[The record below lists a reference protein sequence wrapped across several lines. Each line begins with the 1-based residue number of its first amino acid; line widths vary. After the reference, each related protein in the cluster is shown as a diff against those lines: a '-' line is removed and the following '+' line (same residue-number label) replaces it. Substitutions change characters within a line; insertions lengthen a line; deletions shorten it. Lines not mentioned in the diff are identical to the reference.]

1 MNALVRGLI
10 CYLLILTAVPS
21 PAADFAMKREADRL
35 VVTAGGGE
43 PVAAF
48 VFADPAVGRPSIR
61 DLAAP
66 GGTIVTRPCPPR
78 QGVDADDHATIHPG
92 AWLCFSDLSGADPWR
107 HKSAVRFVGFEGDPA
122 VVDGAVRFTAKIEY
136 LGTATDTPDAPVVG
150 RERSTVSIRDCVIDG
165 FSVRLLLWQAELS
178 PGEHKPLVFGD
189 TEEMGLGLRVATT
202 LSPARGG
209 RYMASHGGTNEKG
222 IFGRGAAW
230 VDASGT
236 IDSRRVGAAVI
247 DLAGNP
253 REPFFHA
260 RDYGLVLANAFGRKA
275 YGAKDPPP
283 PITLEPGKSLR
294 LRYAI
299 LLHGDVPDDR
309 LTGIVAHVRDELEK
323 APGQKQ
329 AAAPPQHDVVV
340 IGASPAGIAAAVAAR
355 REGRSVVL
363 VEELSRVGGMYTAG
377 GMGLADCFFMDRR
390 LIDGLFEEIHGRI
403 DAHYRRQGIAYRPAN
418 HRDRFPKDQ
427 GRWYHEPKVAEKIFQ
442 DLLAEA
448 GVDVITGQTVA
459 AVRKPG
465 SRIEA
470 VELADGRLL
479 AGRAFVDA
487 TYTGDLMAL
496 AGVRHVVGREAR
508 AAYGESLAGKQ
519 VIHGQRK
526 IWKVDPRDAEG
537 RLLPT
542 VNTDDPGPT
551 EDGDHKIQNYNFRV
565 TLTDDPANSVP
576 IPPPR
581 RYDPAR
587 YELLRRYLLAYPDDA
602 RIKDPYPL
610 PNRKFDWN
618 DAQSVAFS
626 HAIPGGSWDY
636 PAADLP
642 TRRRIEEDHREFAL
656 GLLHFIRNDPAVPKR
671 IRKQFAEFGLPKD
684 EHVDGDHFP
693 PMIYIREARRM
704 VGEHV
709 LTQHDIDREPR
720 KPDSIGIGLAPIT
733 VHNVQRVALADGY
746 YHEGSAHT
754 PYEPHGAPYQ
764 IPYRAQLPTRAECD
778 NLLVPVCLS
787 ASHVALGSIRVEPT
801 WIMLGQSAG
810 VAAALAA
817 ENRIACHDV
826 PYDRLRERLLAGRQ
840 VLDILPEPESAQE
853 PKP

>member
-1 MNALVRGLI
+1 MRLTIAVSLLVPCVLAA
-10 CYLLILTAVPS
+10 TPA
-21 PAADFAMKREADRL
+21 PAADLAVRKEADRL
-35 VVTAGGGE
+35 VVTEAGGE

-48 VFADPAVGRPSIR
+48 VFADPAVGRPAIR

-66 GGTIVTRPCPPR
+66 GGAIVTRPCPPR
-78 QGVDADDHATIHPG
+78 KGIDADDHATIHPG

-107 HKSAVRFVGFEGDPA
+107 HKSAVRFAGFVGEPA
-122 VVDGAVRFTAKIEY
+122 VVGGAVRFTADFEY
-136 LGTATDTPDAPVVG
+136 LAAAKDTPAAAVAC
-150 RERSTVSIRDCVIDG
+150 RERSTITIRDREFDG
-165 FSVRLLLWQAELS
+165 FPVRVLTWEAELT
-178 PGEHKPLVFGD
+178 PGGDQPLVFGD
-189 TEEMGLGLRVATT
+189 VEEMGFGVRVATP

-209 RYMASHGGTNEKG
+209 RYLASHGGVNEQG
-222 IFGRGAAW
+222 VFGRAAEW
-230 VDASGT
+230 VDAAGT
-236 IDSRRVGAAVI
+236 IDGRPVGVTVI

-275 YGAKDPPP
+275 YGVKDPPP
-283 PITLEPGKSLR
+283 PVTLEPSKSLR

-299 LLHGDVPDDR
+299 LLHGDVPDEQLPR
-309 LTGIVAHVRDELEK
+309 LVAQVRVEIEP
-323 APGQKQ
+323 APAPKQ
-329 AAAPPQHDVVV
+329 AARHAPPHDVVV
-340 IGASPAGIAAAVAAR
+340 VGASPAGIAAAVAAR
-355 REGRSVVL
+355 REGRSALL

-390 LIDGLFEEIHGRI
+390 MIDGLFEEIHGRI
-403 DAHYRRQGIAYRPAN
+403 DAHYQRQGIAYRPAN

-427 GRWYHEPKVAEKIFQ
+427 GRWYHEPKVAEKVF
-442 DLLAEA
+442 DELLAEA
-448 GVDVITGQTVA
+448 GVEVITGQPVV

-465 SRIEA
+465 GRIEA
-470 VELADGRLL
+470 VELADGRVL
-479 AGRAFVDA
+479 AGRVFVDA

-496 AGVRHVVGREAR
+496 AGVEHVIGREGR

-526 IWKVDPRDAEG
+526 VWKVDPRDAAG

-542 VNTDDPGPT
+542 VNTADPGPT
-551 EDGDHKIQNYNFRV
+551 EEGDHKIQNYNFRL
-565 TLTDDPANSVP
+565 TLTDDPANSVA

-587 YELLRRYLLAYPDDA
+587 YELLRRSFTAHPDDA
-602 RIKDPYPL
+602 RIKEPYPL
-610 PNRKFDWN
+610 PNRKYDWN

-626 HAIPGGSWDY
+626 HAIPGGSWAY

-642 TRRRIEEDHREFAL
+642 TRRAIEDDHREFTL
-656 GLLHFIRNDPAVPKR
+656 GLLHFIRTDASVPKR
-671 IRKQFAEFGLPKD
+671 IRDSFARFGLPKD
-684 EHVDGDHFP
+684 EHVDTGHFP

-720 KPDSIGIGLAPIT
+720 KPDSIGLGLAPIT
-733 VHNVQRVALADGY
+733 IHNVQRVALADGY

-764 IPYRAQLPTRAECD
+764 IPYRALLPKRAQCD

-817 ENRIACHDV
+817 TEGVACHDL

-840 VLDILPEPESAQE
+840 VLDLLPERE
-853 PKP
+853 PAP

>member
-1 MNALVRGLI
+1 MKAPVRQLI
-10 CYLLILTAVPS
+10 CSLLIIVATPVA
-21 PAADFAMKREADRL
+21 AADLAVRREANRL
-35 VVTAGGGE
+35 VVAEAGGE

-48 VFADPAVGRPSIR
+48 VFADPAVGRPAIR

-66 GGTIVTRPCPPR
+66 GGAIVTRPCPPR
-78 QGVDADDHATIHPG
+78 KGIDADDHATIHPG

-107 HKSAVRFVGFEGDPA
+107 HKSAVRFAGFVGEPA
-122 VVDGAVRFTAKIEY
+122 VVGGAVRFTADFEY
-136 LGTATDTPDAPVVG
+136 LAAAKDTPAAAVAC
-150 RERSTVSIRDCVIDG
+150 RERSTITIRDREFDG
-165 FSVRLLLWQAELS
+165 FPVRVLTWEAELT
-178 PGEHKPLVFGD
+178 PGGDQPLVFGD
-189 TEEMGLGLRVATT
+189 VEEMGLGVRLAKP
-202 LSPARGG
+202 LSPAGGG
-209 RYMASHGGTNEKG
+209 RYLASHGGVNEQG
-222 IFGRGAAW
+222 VFGRAAEW
-230 VDASGT
+230 VDAAGT
-236 IDSRRVGAAVI
+236 IDGRPVGVTVI

-275 YGAKDPPP
+275 YGVKDPPAA
-283 PITLEPGKSLR
+283 ITLRPGESLR
-294 LRYAI
+294 LSYAV
-299 LLHGDVPDDR
+299 LLHGDVPDER
-309 LTGIVAHVRDELEK
+309 LPRLVAQVRVEIEP
-323 APGQKQ
+323 APAPKQ
-329 AAAPPQHDVVV
+329 AARHAPPHDVVV
-340 IGASPAGIAAAVAAR
+340 VGASPAGIAAAVAAR
-355 REGRSVVL
+355 REGRSALL

-390 LIDGLFEEIHGRI
+390 MIDGLFEEIHGRI
-403 DAHYRRQGIAYRPAN
+403 DAHYQSQGIAYRPAN

-427 GRWYHEPKVAEKIFQ
+427 GRWYHEPKVAEKVF
-442 DLLAEA
+442 DELLAEA
-448 GVDVITGQTVA
+448 GVEVITGQPVV

-465 SRIEA
+465 GRIEA
-470 VELADGRLL
+470 VELADGRVL
-479 AGRAFVDA
+479 AGRVFVDA
-487 TYTGDLMAL
+487 TYTGDLMPL
-496 AGVRHVVGREAR
+496 AGVEHVIGREGR

-526 IWKVDPRDAEG
+526 VWKVDPRDAAG

-542 VNTDDPGPT
+542 VNTADPGPT
-551 EDGDHKIQNYNFRV
+551 EEGDHKIQNYNFRL
-565 TLTDDPANSVP
+565 TLTDDPANSVA

-587 YELLRRYLLAYPDDA
+587 YELLRRYLLAHPDDA
-602 RIKDPYPL
+602 RIKEPYQL
-610 PNRKFDWN
+610 PNRKYDWN

-626 HAIPGGSWDY
+626 HAIPGGSWAY

-642 TRRRIEEDHREFAL
+642 TRRAIEDDHREFTL
-656 GLLHFIRNDPAVPKR
+656 GLLHFIRTDPSVPTR
-671 IRKQFAEFGLPKD
+671 IRDSFARFGLPKD
-684 EHVDGDHFP
+684 EHVDTSHFP

-720 KPDSIGIGLAPIT
+720 KPDSIGLGLAPIT
-733 VHNVQRVALADGY
+733 IHNVQRVALADGY

-764 IPYRAQLPTRAECD
+764 IPYRALLPKRGQCD

-817 ENRIACHDV
+817 TEGVACHDL

-840 VLDILPEPESAQE
+840 VLDLLPERE
-853 PKP
+853 PAP